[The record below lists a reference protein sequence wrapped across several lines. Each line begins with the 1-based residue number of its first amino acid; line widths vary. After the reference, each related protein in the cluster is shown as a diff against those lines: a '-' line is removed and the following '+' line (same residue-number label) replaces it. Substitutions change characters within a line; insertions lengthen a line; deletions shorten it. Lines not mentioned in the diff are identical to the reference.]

1 MENKWTLMP
10 WSTRIAIT
18 IMLIALFILMVFAK
32 NNPEKPV
39 EYTCNDWFNN
49 YIYMVENN
57 EIEVERAASRLRE
70 EWCYDA
76 ALKVQQNWTN
86 EKSQASLITDEN
98 WNFIWG
104 IGNDV
109 NTQPAPAIDANT
121 YTPIDDNL
129 TDTKQVPYRRLN
141 SNWYSQRYVELYGD
155 TKQERIISLFNA
167 YWFDGEDMWYTIRTI
182 SRIYRVYPETIVC
195 IAYADSSLGRFL
207 KTQHNYGNV
216 GNNDRG
222 DTVSY
227 SNVEQGFNAIAK
239 TLNNQYLWGY
249 NTIDQLSRRGNVD
262 GMVYAT
268 SPENWHINVTNC
280 LGMIHNKY
288 VPDNFN
294 YRW

>member
-1 MENKWTLMP
+1 MEENTMPLWTRLAVLVMIICLFALM
-10 WSTRIAIT
+10 
-18 IMLIALFILMVFAK
+18 FFAK
-32 NNPEKPV
+32 KHPEPV
-39 EYTCNDWFNN
+39 QYTCDEWFNL
-49 YIYMVENN
+49 YVSEVENN
-57 EIEVERAASRLRE
+57 EIEVERGASRLRE
-70 EWCYDA
+70 EGCSDA
-76 ALKVQQNWTN
+76 ALTLQNYWS
-86 EKSQASLITDEN
+86 KASLITDKDGN
-98 WNFIWG
+98 LIWG
-104 IGNDV
+104 IGND
-109 NTQPAPAIDANT
+109 ANT
-121 YTPIDDNL
+121 YTPMDDNL
-129 TDTKQVPYRRLN
+129 TDTKPTNWWRLN

-155 TKQERIISLFNA
+155 TNQERIISLLNQYGFS
-167 YWFDGEDMWYTIRTI
+167 WEDTRYTIRTI

-207 KTQHNYGNV
+207 KTEHNYGNV
-216 GNNDRG
+216 GNNDRW

-249 NTIDQLSRRGNVD
+249 STIDQLSRRGNAD

>member
-1 MENKWTLMP
+1 MENKETLM
-10 WSTRIAIT
+10 SLGTRIAIT

-32 NNPEKPV
+32 NHPEDK
-39 EYTCNDWFNN
+39 EYTCNEWFNH
-49 YIYMVENN
+49 YVYYVETNQ
-57 EIEVERAASRLRE
+57 IEVERAASRLRE
-70 EWCYDA
+70 EGCYDD

-86 EKSQASLITDEN
+86 EKSKASL
-98 WNFIWG
+98 
-104 IGNDV
+104 
-109 NTQPAPAIDANT
+109 
-121 YTPIDDNL
+121 TPIDDNNVINWKNAVLEDDNL
-129 TDTKQVPYRRLN
+129 TNTKPVPYRRLN
-141 SNWYSQRYVELYGD
+141 SNGYSQRYVELYGD
-155 TKQERIISLFNA
+155 TKQERIISLLNT
-167 YWFDGEDMWYTIRTI
+167 YWFDGEDTWYTIRTI

-207 KTQHNYGNV
+207 KTEHNYGNV
-216 GNNDRG
+216 GNNDRW

-239 TLNNQYLWGY
+239 VLNNQYLWGY
-249 NTIDQLSRRGNVD
+249 STVDQLSRRGNET

>member
-1 MENKWTLMP
+1 METKTLMP
-10 WSTRIAIT
+10 WSTRLAVL
-18 IMLIALFILMVFAK
+18 IMVIALFALMFFAK
-32 NNPEKPV
+32 KHPEPIQ
-39 EYTCNDWFNN
+39 YTCDEWFNL
-49 YIYMVENN
+49 YVSEVENN
-57 EIEVERAASRLRE
+57 QIEVERWASRLRE
-70 EWCYDA
+70 EGCSDA
-76 ALKVQQNWTN
+76 ALTLQKWWSKV
-86 EKSQASLITDEN
+86 SLITDKDG
-98 WNFIWG
+98 NFIWG
-104 IGNDV
+104 IGND
-109 NTQPAPAIDANT
+109 ANQT
-121 YTPIDDNL
+121 ILNDDNL
-129 TDTKQVPYRRLN
+129 TNVKPTERWRLN

-155 TKQERIISLFNA
+155 TNQERIISLLNQYGFS
-167 YWFDGEDMWYTIRTI
+167 WEDTRYTIRTI

-207 KTQHNYGNV
+207 KTEHNYGNV
-216 GNNDRG
+216 GNNDRW

-249 NTIDQLSRRGNVD
+249 NTIDKLSRRGNET

-288 VPDNFN
+288 TPDNWN

>member
-1 MENKWTLMP
+1 MENKETLIP
-10 WSTRIAIT
+10 WSTRIAVLV
-18 IMLIALFILMVFAK
+18 MVIALFALMFIARK
-32 NNPEKPV
+32 HPEQQPV
-39 EYTCNDWFNN
+39 QEEEHWMWCTNALSVSQT
-49 YIYMVENN
+49 MVSDCVVSME
-57 EIEVERAASRLRE
+57 EQASILRE
-70 EWCYDA
+70 LGCYEEA
-76 ALKVQQNWTN
+76 NWLELN
-86 EKSQASLITDEN
+86 WQPSCEKIAE
-98 WNFIWG
+98 
-104 IGNDV
+104 V
-109 NTQPAPAIDANT
+109 NTS
-121 YTPIDDNL
+121 TPIDDNL
-129 TDTKQVPYRRLN
+129 TNTKPVPYRRLN

-155 TKQERIISLFNA
+155 TKQERIISLLNT
-167 YWFDGEDMWYTIRTI
+167 YWFDGEDTRYTIRTI

-207 KTQHNYGNV
+207 KTEHNYGNV
-216 GNNDRG
+216 GNNDRW

-227 SNVEQGFNAIAK
+227 SNVEQWFNAIAK

-249 NTIDQLSRRGNVD
+249 STVDQLSRRGNES

>member
-1 MENKWTLMP
+1 MKNEMPSKSKALFSHEDCNAIWMP

-32 NNPEKPV
+32 NHPEDK
-39 EYTCNDWFNN
+39 EYTCNEWFNH
-49 YIYMVENN
+49 YGYMVESNM
-57 EIEVERAASRLRE
+57 IEVERWASRLRE
-70 EWCYDA
+70 EGCYDE
-76 ALKVQQNWTN
+76 ALTLQQNWTN
-86 EKSQASLITDEN
+86 EKSQASL
-98 WNFIWG
+98 
-104 IGNDV
+104 
-109 NTQPAPAIDANT
+109 
-121 YTPIDDNL
+121 TPKVLEDDNL
-129 TDTKQVPYRRLN
+129 TNIKPVPYRRLN

-155 TKQERIISLFNA
+155 TKQERIISLLNT
-167 YWFDGEDMWYTIRTI
+167 YWFDGEDTRYTIRTI

-207 KTQHNYGNV
+207 KTEHNYGNV
-216 GNNDRG
+216 GNNDRW

-227 SNVEQGFNAIAK
+227 SNVEQWFNAIAK

-249 NTIDQLSRRGNVD
+249 STVDQLSRRGNES

>member
-1 MENKWTLMP
+1 MEKNTMPLWTRLALLVMIICLFVLM
-10 WSTRIAIT
+10 
-18 IMLIALFILMVFAK
+18 FFAK
-32 NNPEKPV
+32 KHPEPV
-39 EYTCNDWFNN
+39 QYTCDDWFNL
-49 YIYMVENN
+49 YVSEVENN
-57 EIEVERAASRLRE
+57 EIEVERGASRLRE
-70 EWCYDA
+70 EGCSDA
-76 ALKVQQNWTN
+76 ALTLQNYWS
-86 EKSQASLITDEN
+86 KASLITDKDGN
-98 WNFIWG
+98 LIWG
-104 IGNDV
+104 IGNE
-109 NTQPAPAIDANT
+109 ANK
-121 YTPIDDNL
+121 YSPMDDNL
-129 TDTKQVPYRRLN
+129 TDTKPTNWWRLN

-155 TKQERIISLFNA
+155 THQERIISLLNQYGFS
-167 YWFDGEDMWYTIRTI
+167 WEDTRYTIRTI

-207 KTQHNYGNV
+207 KTEHNYGNV
-216 GNNDRG
+216 GNNDRW

-249 NTIDQLSRRGNVD
+249 STIDQLSRRGNID

-288 VPDNFN
+288 TPDNWN